1 MTGVARSRPGRWFW
15 LASFA
20 VFLANAVLSAA
31 RRQWLLA
38 VAQVVTALM
47 AALSAGASME
57 AFADRRAGT
66 SGSQGHLPPDDEVPS
81 PEGA

>member
-1 MTGVARSRPGRWFW
+1 MTGVAKSRPGRWFW

-57 AFADRRAGT
+57 ASTDRRAGT
-66 SGSQGHLPPDDEVPS
+66 AANHGHLPPGDEIPS
-81 PEGA
+81 PQGA